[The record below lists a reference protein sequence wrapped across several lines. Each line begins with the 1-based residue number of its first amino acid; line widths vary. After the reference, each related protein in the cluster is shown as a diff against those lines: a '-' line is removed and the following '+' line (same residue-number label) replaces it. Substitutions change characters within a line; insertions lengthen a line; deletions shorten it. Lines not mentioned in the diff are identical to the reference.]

1 MNKIHLMNIDK
12 IKFIDKNGIIKYE
25 ENNIKN
31 TLHSH
36 GQLFI
41 LRAILQTTDVVPKD
55 ELNIRYYVGL
65 DNRGAIQESDTLV
78 NIQQEPESNNYSRQ
92 PVTSWDISKSST
104 GKYFAKSSSIVFSA
118 VGPGGSGWGP
128 VNNIFLSTVQQRCS
142 GTGLVGASDNTI
154 ISNCGYLISSARL
167 SQAIK
172 PSSGDKVVLE
182 MSLSIFTPTL

>member
-41 LRAILQTTDVVPKD
+41 LKSILQTTDIIPKD
-55 ELNIRYYVGL
+55 ELSIRYYVGL
-65 DNRGAIQESDTLV
+65 DNRGTIQESDTLAS
-78 NIQQEPESNNYSRQ
+78 IQQEPESNNYSRQ

-118 VGPGGSGWGP
+118 IGPGGSGWGP

-142 GTGLVGASDNTI
+142 GFFGFTDNTI

-167 SQAIK
+167 SQPIK

-182 MSLSIFTPTL
+182 MSLSIFTPAM